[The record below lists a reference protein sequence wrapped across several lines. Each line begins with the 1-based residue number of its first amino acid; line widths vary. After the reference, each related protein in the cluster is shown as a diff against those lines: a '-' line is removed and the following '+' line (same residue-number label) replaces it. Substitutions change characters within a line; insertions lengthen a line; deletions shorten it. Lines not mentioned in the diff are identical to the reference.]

1 MTFSCQRPVLGGL
14 FFFTVRG
21 FLSLQRAGTGCGA
34 WAYHSGGF
42 TCCRARAPEHRR
54 FSSCGHRALS
64 LHGVWDLP
72 GPGLEPA
79 SPAPAGRFFITVPP
93 GKEAQRP
100 YFFSNKS
107 FQGNSLAVPWL
118 GLCCL
123 GAKGPGLIPGQGI
136 QLCKLWSMTKKY

>member
-14 FFFTVRG
+14 FFSTLRG
-21 FLSLQRAGTGCGA
+21 FLSLQRAGTSCGA
-34 WAYHSGGF
+34 WAYRSGGF

-54 FSSCGHRALS
+54 FSRCGHGALS

-72 GPGLEPA
+72 GLGLEPA
-79 SPAPAGRFFITVPP
+79 SPAPAGRFFITLPP
-93 GKEAQRP
+93 GKEAQRL

-123 GAKGPGLIPGQGI
+123 GAKGPGSIPGQGI
-136 QLCKLWSMTKKY
+136 KLCKLWGMTKKY